1 MSAQTR
7 ECRRISNM
15 KSAAAIVALGLS
27 LLPIPA
33 MAHAHLAEA
42 KPANGSVLTVA
53 PTQFLL
59 KFSEAAHLT
68 ALSLLR
74 EGDARAQKL
83 GPLPTAASTSFSI
96 AAPKLS
102 AGTFT
107 LNYRVVAA
115 DDNHLSSGTI
125 KFRLLPAP

>member
-1 MSAQTR
+1 
-7 ECRRISNM
+7 M
-15 KSAAAIVALGLS
+15 KSAAAFVVMGLI
-27 LLPIPA
+27 LLPVPA

-42 KPANGSVLTVA
+42 TPADGSALTA
-53 PTQFLL
+53 PPTQFLL

-74 EGDARAQKL
+74 EGDAKAQKL

-115 DDNHLSSGTI
+115 DDNHVSSGFI
-125 KFRLLPAP
+125 KFQLATAP